1 MKTNIKVAFK
11 DKNECIF
18 FDANT
23 FRFEED
29 GFCYLGIFDE
39 EDDYEAVAC
48 VATSEIKYLKFV
60 EVEE

>member
-1 MKTNIKVAFK
+1 MKTNIKVVFK
-11 DKNECIF
+11 DKNACI

-23 FRFEED
+23 FKFEED
-29 GFCYLGIFDE
+29 GFCYLELFDE
-39 EDDYEAVAC
+39 EDRYSLVAC